1 MFFMKDFSSSYRRVA
16 HFGLWAEVA
25 ADRYG
30 DRDAWNVL
38 CDAIR
43 RCTTEDLRDAAQ
55 VSDALAWF
63 EKKLSRPRPVKDF
76 RQALEIVDPVQ
87 RFFAAQ
93 AALKTLGRNAGL
105 TS

>member
-1 MFFMKDFSSSYRRVA
+1 MQDFSKKYRGVA
-16 HFGLWAEVA
+16 HFGLWADEA

-30 DRDAWNVL
+30 DRDAWNIL
-38 CDAIR
+38 CDAIK
-43 RCTTEDLRDAAQ
+43 RCTTEDIRDASQ
-55 VSDALAWF
+55 VSEALVWF

-76 RQALEIVDPVQ
+76 RKALEIIDPVQ

-93 AALKTLGRNAGL
+93 AALKTLGRYAGL